1 MGLCGDGTNSAI
13 LKGMSSSCATY
24 DDVNLMLRLYEIRRE
39 ERMRD
44 ARRWYATDF
53 KPKALAA
60 CDKLCPPGS
69 VENVSYRMVTS
80 YGEMAASFVATGV
93 LGKAVF
99 FESGR
104 ELLFAYERL
113 RAIVPAMR
121 ERNQDPRYFRNMEK
135 VSEDYIAWYEEQAP
149 GAHEAFAA
157 RIGAR

>member
-1 MGLCGDGTNSAI
+1 MPSA
-13 LKGMSSSCATY
+13 CATY

-44 ARRWYATDF
+44 ARRWYAKDF
-53 KPKALAA
+53 KPKTLADF
-60 CDKLCPPGS
+60 DKLCPPGS
-69 VENVSYRMVTS
+69 VENESYRMVTS
-80 YGEMAASFVATGV
+80 YWEMTASFVATGV
-93 LGKAVF
+93 LSKAVF

-113 RAIVPAMR
+113 RPILGAMR
-121 ERNQDPRYFRNMEK
+121 ERNKDRRYFLNMEK
-135 VSEDYIAWYEEQAP
+135 VSEDFIAWYEEQAP